1 MRYISS
7 MYNFQMT
14 PFVKLLAITTT
25 AVWFFSVVV
34 FQQHFLES
42 PRIFEWFGLV
52 PQVIFDRWWIWQ
64 FFTYMFIHSPGIF
77 HILLNMF
84 LLWMFGSELER
95 LWGGRFFLLYYLF
108 CGVGAGLIY
117 FSIVGLLHVTGM
129 GVPIPVFET
138 PVVGASGAIFGLL
151 LAYGI
156 IYSERVIYFMM
167 IFPIK
172 AKHFTILLAAIEL
185 VSMLNHGLGS
195 PVANLAHLG
204 GLVSGLIFLK
214 GRQTFQRIIVK
225 RWRKKGRVHL
235 KIVNSD
241 DNTWH

>member
-14 PFVKLLAITTT
+14 PFVKLLVITTT
-25 AVWFFSVVV
+25 AVWFFSVII
-34 FQQHFLES
+34 FQQYFLTA
-42 PRIFEWFGLV
+42 PWIFEWFGLS
-52 PQVIFDRWWIWQ
+52 PLMIFDQWWLWQ

-84 LLWMFGSELER
+84 ILWMFGSELER
-95 LWGGRFFLLYYLF
+95 LWGGRFFLTYYLF
-108 CGVGAGLIY
+108 CGVGAGLLYFIITGIY
-117 FSIVGLLHVTGM
+117 VIGFDG
-129 GVPIPVFET
+129 PIDVFQKPVI
-138 PVVGASGAIFGLL
+138 GASGAIFGLL
-151 LAYGI
+151 LAYGT
-156 IYSERVIYFMM
+156 IYSERIIYFMM

-172 AKHFTILLAAIEL
+172 AKHFTILIAGIEL

-214 GRQTFQRIIVK
+214 GRQTFQRIIVR

-241 DNTWH
+241 DKTWH